1 MQQPFGAQIPQKGN
15 RRESS
20 VRAAANPSIPVPGV
34 RSPVLSISV
43 LTSRSYTT
51 SWVILTA
58 LEMQTESQRWL
69 SFAGVAVEG
78 GSGAAVLL
86 VLSGYAVG
94 VEGGHAHG
102 DYPPLGMAVVAL
114 LF

>member
-78 GSGAAVLL
+78 GSGAAVLC
-86 VLSGYAVG
+86 VLGGYPVG